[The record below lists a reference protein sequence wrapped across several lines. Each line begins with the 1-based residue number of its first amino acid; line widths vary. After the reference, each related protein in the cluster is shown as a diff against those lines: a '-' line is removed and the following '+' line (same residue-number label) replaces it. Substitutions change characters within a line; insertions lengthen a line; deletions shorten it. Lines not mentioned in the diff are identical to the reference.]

1 MPVLR
6 RTFEKHIRIKLT
18 KRLRSTSLLHLEKI
32 RLQIAAMQAELKAM
46 G

>member
-1 MPVLR
+1 MPVLG

-18 KRLRSTSLLHLEKI
+18 KRIKSTSLLRQEKL